1 MGAQAKTLPA
11 QQQTDDKKRKRKQIL
26 HRIRMDKW
34 LYILMIP
41 GLLHI
46 LIFRY
51 VPMYGVLIAFKDYN
65 PYTGF
70 FDSQWVGFKHFIQF
84 FNSANFKNL
93 FTNTLWILSRFAQN
107 VTELRAKRN

>member
-1 MGAQAKTLPA
+1 MGEKTKMLPA
-11 QQQTDDKKRKRKQIL
+11 QQKTDDRKRKRKQIL

-51 VPMYGVLIAFKDYN
+51 VPMYGVLLHLKTITLYR
-65 PYTGF
+65 F
-70 FDSQWVGFKHFIQF
+70 F
-84 FNSANFKNL
+84 
-93 FTNTLWILSRFAQN
+93 
-107 VTELRAKRN
+107 